1 MGHYGQVSHIAEVAG
16 NTTRRNDFIAALK
29 KSLEEWFTAGG
40 PQQFYYD
47 KTWNRM
53 IGYPASYGS
62 DNRLSDHHFHY
73 GYFIFA
79 AANIARYDTAWAR
92 SWGGMVE
99 LLVRDIN
106 SWDDNDPM
114 FGRFQN
120 FDPYEGH
127 GWADGMGF
135 AAGNNQESSSESM
148 DCNSAIISW
157 GVNTGN
163 KTIRD
168 MGIFMYVNE
177 TRAIEQYWWNV
188 DKAVYPASYNHTCC
202 GMVWSNGGAYG
213 TWFSGDAGLI
223 HAINFIP
230 VHGGSLYMGRRPDYI
245 PLNYAEGFTGAW
257 PDAFYA
263 YLAFSDPAKALSS
276 FNGLGSAVA
285 TGSMALVYYTISSC
299 LAGGRLS
306 TTIVGNWPTYAVFDK
321 GSTRTYTGYNPEFRA
336 ATVFFNDGFSM
347 EVPARTQL
355 TKTGPVVALHTLE
368 KLQRAPSGSLLTALR
383 INVFDGLR
391 ISGLQKD
398 VTMIEIFDLR
408 GKKVMRSP
416 VYEGRIVDA
425 GTGTCVGK
433 GTYILK
439 IYK

>member
-1 MGHYGQVSHIAEVAG
+1 
-16 NTTRRNDFIAALK
+16 
-29 KSLEEWFTAGG
+29 
-40 PQQFYYD
+40 
-47 KTWNRM
+47 
-53 IGYPASYGS
+53 
-62 DNRLSDHHFHY
+62 
-73 GYFIFA
+73 
-79 AANIARYDTAWAR
+79 
-92 SWGGMVE
+92 
-99 LLVRDIN
+99 
-106 SWDDNDPM
+106 
-114 FGRFQN
+114 
-120 FDPYEGH
+120 
-127 GWADGMGF
+127 
-135 AAGNNQESSSESM
+135 M
-148 DCNSAIISW
+148 DCNVGIFNW

-163 KTIRD
+163 KAIRD

-188 DKAVYPASYNHTCC
+188 DKAVFPSSFNHTCC

-230 VHGGSLYMGRRPDYI
+230 ITGGSLYMGRRPDYI

-263 YLAFSDPAKALSS
+263 YLAFSDPVKALSS

-299 LAGGRLS
+299 LAAGHLA
-306 TTIVGNWPTYAVFDK
+306 TTVVGNWPTYAVFDK
-321 GSTRTYTGYNPEFRA
+321 GSTRTYTAYNPEFKT
-336 ATVFFNDGFSM
+336 ATITYNDGFSM
-347 EVPARTQL
+347 DVPARTQL
-355 TKTGPVVALHTLE
+355 TKTGPVVALHTLGQ
-368 KLQRAPSGSLLTALR
+368 LQRAPWGCLQTAQR
-383 INVFDGLR
+383 INVFDGLL

-398 VTMIEIFDLR
+398 ITTIELFDLR

-416 VYEGRIVDA
+416 VCEGRIVDA

-439 IYK
+439 MYK